1 MYFRVF
7 EKKMIDKTFIIIVGP
22 NIILK
27 EELCYYE
34 VSIVVRDPILTTSS
48 RSLRF
53 ELYVQYLPT
62 PPPAFNTIP

>member
-1 MYFRVF
+1 
-7 EKKMIDKTFIIIVGP
+7 MIEMTFIIIVGP

-34 VSIVVRDPILTTSS
+34 VSIIVRDPILTTVS

-53 ELYVQYLPT
+53 EL
-62 PPPAFNTIP
+62 